1 MTDGFLPYIPE
12 YITVHLAPPDVP
24 AENVTVSFRDYIKNV
39 ASSEVYP
46 TWEEEALRAN
56 ILAIISFALNKI
68 YLEYYP
74 SRGYP
79 FDITNS
85 TAYDQKYTQGRETFE
100 NINILVDELFQ
111 SYIRRRGNI
120 EPLAAA
126 FCNGTTVSCDGMS
139 QWGSQR
145 LARAGYS
152 AMQILRRYYG
162 ENIELVTDVPVR
174 ELRPS
179 YPGTPLQ
186 LGSAGEA
193 VLQLQVRLNRIAR
206 NYPAIPRIPSPDG
219 LFGPVTQSAVLA
231 FQRIFNLKADGIV
244 GPATWYQIVTI
255 YVAVARL
262 AELQSEGEQ
271 YLPDTS
277 QLQTVLALG
286 SSGRYVSKLQYMLN
300 ILSDFI
306 PEIPQISIDGSYGI
320 QTRNAV
326 LAFQRY
332 SGLTPS
338 GIVGVSTWNSIVN
351 RYAGIT
357 GTVLDDEDLFP
368 PIFRS

>member
-1 MTDGFLPYIPE
+1 MTDRFLPYIPE
-12 YITVHLAPPDVP
+12 YITVHLGPPNSP
-24 AENVTVSFRDYIKNV
+24 AENVTVSFRDYVKNV

-46 TWEEEALRAN
+46 TWEEAALRAN

-74 SRGYP
+74 SRGYS

-100 NINILVDELFQ
+100 NIGILVDELFQ
-111 SYIRRRGNI
+111 SYIRRRGNV

-126 FCNGTTVSCDGMS
+126 FCNGTTVTCSGMS

-145 LARAGYS
+145 LARQGLNYLE
-152 AMQILRRYYG
+152 ILRNYYG
-162 ENIELVTDVPVR
+162 DNIEIVTDVPVR

-179 YPGTPLQ
+179 YPGSPLQ

-193 VLQLQVRLNRIAR
+193 VLQLQIRLNRIAR
-206 NYPAIPRIPSPDG
+206 NYPAIPVIPNPDG
-219 LFGPVTQSAVLA
+219 LFGPVTQNAVRT
-231 FQRIFNLKADGIV
+231 FQRIFNLLDDGIV
-244 GPATWYQIVTI
+244 GPATWYQVVTI

-262 AELQSEGEQ
+262 TELQSEGER
-271 YLPDTS
+271 YILDSFVLP
-277 QLQTVLALG
+277 TVLALG
-286 SSGRYVSKLQYMLN
+286 SSGQYVSKLQYMLN

-306 PEIPQISIDGSYGI
+306 PEVPQISIDGQYGL

-326 LAFQRY
+326 LAYQRFAGLTA
-332 SGLTPS
+332 SGL
-338 GIVGVSTWNSIVN
+338 VGASTWNSIVN

-357 GTVLDDEDLFP
+357 GTVLSDEDLFP
-368 PIFRS
+368 QSL